1 MASQLGFT
9 AVDGQTSRIVL
20 PPRFDL
26 TVAKELLKKI
36 RSIPTDHLPRRL
48 HLDCSRTA
56 YIDTAA
62 LGSLLLL
69 GEYLVG
75 KSTIL
80 VDGATGT
87 VRGLLDMA
95 RIDERLAGRIP
106 MTSRYDL
113 RACTRCG
120 QTADG
125 RCSGTLEAAAT
136 CPNTA
141 FRPLHFLAGTTAD
154 VPLASPAHA
163 RASVPGGRPIGPP
176 P

>member
-1 MASQLGFT
+1 MASQLGIT
-9 AVDGQTSRIVL
+9 VVDGQTSLIAL

-26 TVAKELLKKI
+26 AVAKELLKKI
-36 RSIPTDHLPRRL
+36 RSIPADHLPRRL

-75 KSTIL
+75 KSTIR

-95 RIDERLAGRIP
+95 RIAERLSGKIP
-106 MTSRYDL
+106 VASRYDL
-113 RACTRCG
+113 RACARCG

-125 RCSGTLEAAAT
+125 RCSGSLEAAAA

-141 FRPLHFLAGTTAD
+141 ARPLHFLAGAMAD
-154 VPLASPAHA
+154 TPRSSPADA
-163 RASVPGGRPIGPP
+163 
-176 P
+176 